1 MKFRSIIDIICSI
14 FFLQEEKSADI
25 KSTSLSSEID
35 PTTTTTTSP
44 RNPPTK
50 N

>member
-35 PTTTTTTSP
+35 PTTTTTSP